1 MDVFFLL
8 TVNLFNIRQK
18 TMYKKNLKFLV
29 MSKDMAKSLVAAAL
43 MVAFSTPVAAN
54 TATGSR
60 SASGAFSKQA
70 DGIVMRTGADGSNN
84 WGAMQGVKG
93 LEDLIGKTEAEIK
106 NAALTPGSTLSDA
119 EPDKVFFLYNVK
131 TGKFLNAGG
140 YWGTHVSLKDYPLS
154 LWAETHTYKLPSS
167 STTQTLIDFIQNMET
182 GQGKYLGWVGK
193 DGGTGTDDGVFIDRH
208 QDENTHYG
216 WVFEPLKNDT
226 QNTYKI
232 YTYATNKPYSTLIA
246 KSTKY
251 YLCANG
257 DETDQDKNCG
267 AFSESYIESKNY
279 DAYST
284 WRVLSMKQ
292 IYDLI
297 TEQSSDNMTSAL
309 DLSYRLDCPGFSRGD
324 KDIKEKWKLST
335 FATGTNATGTKGG
348 WRFGLE
354 KLHNTEKTLTGSGGS
369 GESTDLDKYDFNGL
383 SSSNP
388 YTFDKIT
395 YTGKEDYERRL
406 GKYFCAD
413 AKNLRGVIY
422 QDVDI
427 KAPGSYIIE
436 CKGYSTTKK
445 AKIFATWLDKEGKED
460 KASLHQN
467 VLNQVS
473 YMPKTEQVLLHVN
486 EQNMDYAGKNF
497 YGQRKYINTVL
508 VQVPDI
514 TPKPSDGNYG
524 TIRFGLIIGDN
535 QDDTDVHDVKNEWT
549 VFDDFRLLYAS
560 DDNGVDLILDEDR
573 DNLSYLKDCDI
584 TYKNR
589 VLHLNK
595 TFTKDKWNSFVLP
608 VSLKRDQF
616 RQAFGANA
624 RLAKLSGLTSSEIQF
639 KTIDMDG
646 MADNV
651 DVLDAYTPY
660 IIFPT
665 KIHDTDK
672 TKVSPA
678 YKASLTKRNGEST
691 PVVIKANHYD
701 IPNVTFKTDDANK
714 NDLSQMNTDTWVSD
728 VTTTVENSNGSM
740 KAYGTFARTFGQ
752 NVTQNVTDEKADDYG
767 VYKFTDH
774 YIISKRD
781 DLKGSYFFDKGNL
794 YYSSERVRGL
804 RGFSCW
810 FKPVN
815 SSSAT
820 TKLNLY
826 IDGVANG
833 TTGID
838 DVAFGDE
845 EPIGKAA
852 KGIYNMNGQLVSNGS
867 DTTNLPAGM
876 YIVNGKKCVVK

>member
-1 MDVFFLL
+1 
-8 TVNLFNIRQK
+8 
-18 TMYKKNLKFLV
+18 

-54 TATGSR
+54 TATGSHT
-60 SASGAFSKQA
+60 ALGAFSKQA
-70 DGIVMRTGADGSNN
+70 DGIVMPTAADGSN
-84 WGAMQGVKG
+84 GSKASGG
-93 LEDLIGKTEAEIK
+93 LVGIEYLEGKTEAEIK
-106 NAALTPGSTLSDA
+106 AAAVTSDTNLSDA
-119 EPDKVFFLYNVK
+119 DPTKVFFLYNVK

-154 LWAETHTYKLPSS
+154 LWAKTNNYTIDIFTP
-167 STTQTLIDFIQNMET
+167 QTLIDFIQNLET
-182 GQGKYLGWVGK
+182 GVGQYLGWMRGKGK
-193 DGGTGTDDGVFIDRH
+193 DTDEGVFIDRK
-208 QDENTHYG
+208 QDEDTHYG
-216 WVFEPLKNDT
+216 WVFEPLKNDK

-232 YTYATNKPYSTLIA
+232 YTYVTKWPISSS
-246 KSTKY
+246 KKY

-257 DETDQDKNCG
+257 AETDQDKNCG
-267 AFSESYIESKNY
+267 AFSNDYIKTNKLDE
-279 DAYST
+279 YST
-284 WRVLSMKQ
+284 WRVLTMKQ
-292 IYDLI
+292 ISDLLK
-297 TEQSSDNMTSAL
+297 ENSDYMTSAL

-324 KDIKEKWKLST
+324 KDIKKWTVSNFSK
-335 FATGTNATGTKGG
+335 GTNGE

-354 KLHNTEKTLTGSGGS
+354 KLYNTHNTLTGT
-369 GESTDLDKYDFNGL
+369 GESTKLNEYEKNNL
-383 SSSNP
+383 SSSTL
-388 YTFDKIT
+388 YTFDGKT
-395 YTGKEDYERRL
+395 YTELENYQRHL

-413 AKNLRGVIY
+413 VKNMRGVIY
-422 QDVDI
+422 QDVVI
-427 KAPGSYIIE
+427 KAPGSYLIE
-436 CKGYSTTKK
+436 CKGYSTTPK
-445 AKIFATWLDKEGKED
+445 AKIFASWFDKDGKNED
-460 KASLHQN
+460 KSLMHQN

-473 YMPKTEQVLLHVN
+473 YMLKAEQAELHVS

-497 YGQRKYINTVL
+497 YGKRKYINTVL
-508 VQVPDI
+508 IQVPESKDQH
-514 TPKPSDGNYG
+514 DGSYG
-524 TIRFGLIIGDN
+524 KIRFGLIIGDN
-535 QDDTDVHDVKNEWT
+535 KNDKTVDADNEWT

-560 DDNGVDLILDEDR
+560 NDKGTDLILDEDR
-573 DNLSYLKDCDI
+573 DNLDYLVNCSN
-584 TYKNR
+584 TYKNT

-608 VSLKRDQF
+608 VSLKLDQF

-624 RLAKLSGLTSSEIQF
+624 RLAKLHDLTSSEIQF
-639 KTIDMDG
+639 QTINMDA
-646 MADNV
+646 MTNN
-651 DVLDAYTPY
+651 DVVLEAYTPY

-665 KIHDTDK
+665 KIHTDN
-672 TKVSPA
+672 TKASPA
-678 YKASLTKRNGEST
+678 YKASLTKTNGESKMQD
-691 PVVIKANHYD
+691 VVIKANHYD
-701 IPNVTFKTDDANK
+701 IPNVTMAIGDNTQ
-714 NDLSQMNTDTWVSD
+714 NDLTKMNTDTWVSN
-728 VTTTVENSNGSM
+728 VTTNVENSNGSM
-740 KAYGTFARTFGQ
+740 VAYGTFARTFGL

-838 DVAFGDE
+838 EVAFGDE
-845 EPIGKAA
+845 EPTGKAA

-876 YIVNGKKCVVK
+876 YIVNGKKCVVR

>member
-1 MDVFFLL
+1 
-8 TVNLFNIRQK
+8 
-18 TMYKKNLKFLV
+18 MYKKNLKFWV

-70 DGIVMRTGADGSNN
+70 DGIVMRTGADGSNGSN
-84 WGAMQGVKG
+84 AVGGLVG
-93 LEDLIGKTEAEIK
+93 LEYLVGKTEDQIK
-106 NAALTPGSTLSDA
+106 NAALKPGSELNDNK
-119 EPDKVFFLYNVK
+119 PDEVFFLYNVK

-140 YWGTHVSLKDYPLS
+140 FWGTHVSLKDYPLS
-154 LWAETHTYKLPSS
+154 LWAETHEYKFSTGILSS
-167 STTQTLIDFIQNMET
+167 NTKTLIDFIQNLET
-182 GQGKYLGWVGK
+182 GQDKYLGWVGK
-193 DGGTGTDDGVFIDRH
+193 EGGTGTDDGVFIDRH
-208 QDENTHYG
+208 QGEKTHCG
-216 WVFEPLKNDT
+216 WVFVPLNDE
-226 QNTYKI
+226 QHTYKI
-232 YTYATNKPYSTLIA
+232 YTYATKTPSSSSKNP
-246 KSTKY
+246 STKY

-257 DETDQDKNCG
+257 VVTDQDKNCG
-267 AFSESYIESKNY
+267 AFSDSYIQENNLK
-279 DAYST
+279 DYST

-292 IYDLI
+292 ISDLLL
-297 TEQSSDNMTSAL
+297 ENSDNMTSAL

-324 KDIKEKWKLST
+324 KDIKKWKVSN
-335 FATGTNATGTKGG
+335 FATGTKGG

-354 KLHNTEKTLTGSGGS
+354 HLHNKENTLKESADATELYDYDVKDLPSKTP
-369 GESTDLDKYDFNGL
+369 Y
-383 SSSNP
+383 
-388 YTFDKIT
+388 YTFEGSEYKDK
-395 YTGKEDYERRL
+395 DNYERHL

-413 AKNLRGVIY
+413 VKNMRGVIY
-422 QDVDI
+422 QDVVI
-427 KAPGSYIIE
+427 KAPGSYLIE
-436 CKGYSTTKK
+436 CKGYSTTNK
-445 AKIFATWLDKEGKED
+445 AKIFASWFDKDGKNED
-460 KASLHQN
+460 KSLMHQN
-467 VLNQVS
+467 VLNQVT
-473 YMPKTEQVLLHVN
+473 YMSKAEQEALHVS

-508 VQVPDI
+508 IQVPKDKI
-514 TPKPSDGNYG
+514 QSDGSYG

-535 QDDTDVHDVKNEWT
+535 KNDKTVDADNEWT

-560 DDNGVDLILDEDR
+560 NDKGTDLILDEDR
-573 DNLSYLKDCDI
+573 DNLDYLENCSNN
-584 TYKNR
+584 TYKNT

-608 VSLKRDQF
+608 VSLNRDQF

-639 KTIDMDG
+639 QTVDMDKN
-646 MADNV
+646 DNAE
-651 DVLDAYTPY
+651 VLSAYTPY

-678 YKASLTKRNGEST
+678 YKATLTKTNGEQQD
-691 PVVIKANHYD
+691 VVIKANHYD
-701 IPNVTFKTDDANK
+701 IPNVTFQTNSKNE
-714 NDLSQMNTDTWVSD
+714 NDLSQMHTDTWVSD
-728 VTTTVENSNGSM
+728 VTTTVGNSNGSM
-740 KAYGTFARTFGQ
+740 KAYGTFARTFGTSH
-752 NVTQNVTDEKADDYG
+752 TQNTTNADADDYG
-767 VYKFTDH
+767 VYKFDDRD
-774 YIISKRD
+774 IISGRD

-794 YYSSERVRGL
+794 YYSSKDRVRGL

-815 SSSAT
+815 SAS

-845 EPIGKAA
+845 EPTGKAA

-876 YIVNGKKCVVK
+876 YIVNGKKCVVR

>member
-1 MDVFFLL
+1 
-8 TVNLFNIRQK
+8 
-18 TMYKKNLKFLV
+18 

-84 WGAMQGVKG
+84 FDTMQGVKG
-93 LEDLIGKTEAEIK
+93 LEDLVGKTEDEIK
-106 NAALTPGSTLSDA
+106 NAALESGSTLSDA
-119 EPDKVFFLYNVK
+119 DPDKVFFLYNVK

-154 LWAETHTYKLPSS
+154 LWAEKHDYKLPSS
-167 STTQTLIDFIQNMET
+167 SSTQTLIDFIQNLET
-182 GQGKYLGWVGK
+182 GQDKYLGWVGK

-216 WVFEPLKNDT
+216 WVFVPLNDE
-226 QNTYKI
+226 QHTYKI
-232 YTYATNKPYSTLIA
+232 YTYATNKPYSSSYR

-267 AFSESYIESKNY
+267 AFSKSYIDSKNY

-297 TEQSSDNMTSAL
+297 TEQSSDYMTSAL

-324 KDIKEKWKLST
+324 KDITVWNVRNFPE
-335 FATGTNATGTKGG
+335 GTKGG

-354 KLHNTEKTLTGSGGS
+354 HLYNTDNTLTGSG
-369 GESTDLDKYDFNGL
+369 ESSNLHKYDVNNL
-383 SSSNP
+383 SSSN
-388 YTFDKIT
+388 YTFENTKYTDK
-395 YTGKEDYERRL
+395 DNYERHL

-413 AKNLRGVIY
+413 VKNRRGVIY
-422 QDVDI
+422 QDVVI

-436 CKGYSTTKK
+436 CKGYSTTTK

-460 KASLHQN
+460 KAFLHQN

-473 YMPKTEQVLLHVN
+473 YMSKTEQEKLHVS

-508 VQVPDI
+508 VQVPEPKI
-514 TPKPSDGNYG
+514 KPSDGNYG

-535 QDDTDVHDVKNEWT
+535 QDDTNVNVADKEWT

-560 DDNGVDLILDEDR
+560 DNKSADLILDEDR
-573 DNLSYLKDCDI
+573 DNLDYLVNCSN
-584 TYKNR
+584 TYKNT

-595 TFTKDKWNSFVLP
+595 TFKKDKWNSFVLP

-639 KTIDMDG
+639 KTVDMDAPD
-646 MADNV
+646 MTDNAE
-651 DVLDAYTPY
+651 VLTAYTPY

-678 YKASLTKRNGEST
+678 YKATLRSTKGESGEEN
-691 PVVIKANHYD
+691 VVVKANHYD
-701 IPNVTFKTDDANK
+701 IPNVTFETNSANK
-714 NDLSQMNTDTWVSD
+714 NDLSKMNTDTWVLN
-728 VTTTVENSNGSM
+728 VTPSVENSDGSM
-740 KAYGTFARTFGQ
+740 EAHGTFARTFGTEA
-752 NVTQNVTDEKADDYG
+752 TQNVTDEKADNYG
-767 VYKFTDH
+767 VYNFNNNYD
-774 YIISKRD
+774 IIGDRD
-781 DLKGSYFFDKGNL
+781 NLIGCYFFDKGNL
-794 YYSSERVRGL
+794 YHSDSRKRGL

-815 SSSAT
+815 GSSGT
-820 TKLNLY
+820 GTKVNLY

-838 DVAFGDE
+838 EVAFGDE
-845 EPIGKAA
+845 EPTGKAA

>member
-1 MDVFFLL
+1 
-8 TVNLFNIRQK
+8 
-18 TMYKKNLKFLV
+18 

-60 SASGAFSKQA
+60 SASGAFSKQD
-70 DGIVMRTGADGSNN
+70 DGIVMRTGADGSNGSN
-84 WGAMQGVKG
+84 NALGAIG
-93 LEDLIGKTEAEIK
+93 LEYLVGKTEDQIK
-106 NAALTPGSTLSDA
+106 NAALKPGSELNDNK
-119 EPDKVFFLYNVK
+119 PDEVFFLYNVK

-154 LWAETHTYKLPSS
+154 LWAETHDYKFSTGIFSS
-167 STTQTLIDFIQNMET
+167 SITKTLIDFIQNLET
-182 GQGKYLGWVGK
+182 GQDKYLGWVGK

-208 QDENTHYG
+208 QGEKTHCG
-216 WVFEPLKNDT
+216 WVFVPLNDE
-226 QNTYKI
+226 QHTYKI
-232 YTYATNKPYSTLIA
+232 YTYATKTPSSSSKNP
-246 KSTKY
+246 STKY

-267 AFSESYIESKNY
+267 AFSESYIKDKKNNLEGY
-279 DAYST
+279 DT

-292 IYDLI
+292 ISDLLA
-297 TEQSSDNMTSAL
+297 ENSDYMTSAL

-324 KDIKEKWKLST
+324 KDIKKWKVST
-335 FATGTNATGTKGG
+335 FATGTKGG

-354 KLHNTEKTLTGSGGS
+354 HLHNKENTLKESADATELYDYDVKDLPSKTP
-369 GESTDLDKYDFNGL
+369 Y
-383 SSSNP
+383 
-388 YTFDKIT
+388 YTFEGSEYKDK
-395 YTGKEDYERRL
+395 DNYERHL

-422 QDVDI
+422 QDVVI

-436 CKGYSTTKK
+436 CKGYSTTTK
-445 AKIFATWLDKEGKED
+445 AKIFASWFDKKGGTED
-460 KASLHQN
+460 KALLHQN

-473 YMPKTEQVLLHVN
+473 YMSKAEQDLLHVS

-508 VQVPDI
+508 VQVPESKKQ
-514 TPKPSDGNYG
+514 TDGSYG
-524 TIRFGLIIGDN
+524 IIRFGLIIGDN
-535 QDDTDVHDVKNEWT
+535 QYDNTDATNEWT

-560 DDNGVDLILDEDR
+560 DEKSADLILDEDR
-573 DNLSYLKDCDI
+573 KDLSYLKDCSN
-584 TYKNR
+584 TYKNT

-595 TFTKDKWNSFVLP
+595 TFVQDKWNSFVLP
-608 VSLKRDQF
+608 VELNRYQF

-624 RLAKLSGLTSSEIQF
+624 RLAKLWKLTSSEIQF
-639 KTIDMDG
+639 QTIDMDAKT
-646 MADNV
+646 MTDNDV
-651 DVLDAYTPY
+651 VLDAYTPY

-665 KIHDTDK
+665 KIHNTDK

-678 YKASLTKRNGEST
+678 YKATLTKTNGEQQD
-691 PVVIKANHYD
+691 VVIKANHYD
-701 IPNVTFKTDDANK
+701 IPNVTFKTNSANE
-714 NDLSQMNTDTWVSD
+714 NDLSQMNTSTWVSD
-728 VTTTVENSNGSM
+728 VTTTVENSNGSL

-752 NVTQNVTDEKADDYG
+752 KATQNVTDEKAADYG
-767 VYKFTDH
+767 VYKFDDH
-774 YIISKRD
+774 TIIDGRD
-781 DLKGSYFFDKGNL
+781 DLIGCYFFDRGNL
-794 YYSSERVRGL
+794 YYSSKNRKRGL

-815 SSSAT
+815 SSEH

-838 DVAFGDE
+838 EVAFGDE
-845 EPIGKAA
+845 EPTGKAA

-876 YIVNGKKCVVK
+876 YIVNGKKCVVR

>member
-1 MDVFFLL
+1 
-8 TVNLFNIRQK
+8 
-18 TMYKKNLKFLV
+18 

-60 SASGAFSKQA
+60 SASGAFSKQD
-70 DGIVMRTGADGSNN
+70 DGIVMPTADDGSNN
-84 WGAMQGVKG
+84 RGTMQGVKG
-93 LEDLIGKTEAEIK
+93 LEDLEGKTEAQII
-106 NAALTPGSTLSDA
+106 NAAVTSDEGLSDA
-119 EPDKVFFLYNVK
+119 DPTKVFFLYNVK

-154 LWAETHTYKLPSS
+154 LWAKKNNYKLPSS

-193 DGGTGTDDGVFIDRH
+193 DGGTGTDDGVFIDRL

-232 YTYATNKPYSTLIA
+232 YTYATKKPYSTLIA

-267 AFSESYIESKNY
+267 AFSESYIESNNY

-324 KDIKEKWKLST
+324 KDITVWNVSN
-335 FATGTNATGTKGG
+335 FATGTNGG

-354 KLHNTEKTLTGSGGS
+354 KLHNTHKKLTGSG
-369 GESTDLDKYDFNGL
+369 ELDNYDVTDLK
-383 SSSNP
+383 SS
-388 YTFDKIT
+388 YTFDGREYKNQ
-395 YTGKEDYERRL
+395 KEDYERHL

-422 QDVDI
+422 QNVVI

-436 CKGYSTTKK
+436 CKGYSTTTK
-445 AKIFATWLDKEGKED
+445 AKIFASWFDKDGKNED
-460 KASLHQN
+460 KSLMHQN

-473 YMPKTEQVLLHVN
+473 YMSKAEQEELHFS

-497 YGQRKYINTVL
+497 YGKRKYINTVL
-508 VQVPDI
+508 IQVPKD
-514 TPKPSDGNYG
+514 KKQSENNYG
-524 TIRFGLIIGDN
+524 VIRFGLIIGDDQN
-535 QDDTDVHDVKNEWT
+535 DTKVDAANEWT

-560 DDNGVDLILDEDR
+560 DDKSADLILDEDR
-573 DNLSYLKDCDI
+573 DNLDYLKDCSN
-584 TYKNR
+584 TYKNT

-608 VSLKRDQF
+608 VSLNRDQF

-639 KTIDMDG
+639 QTVDMDAKT
-646 MADNV
+646 MTDNAV
-651 DVLDAYTPY
+651 VLDAYTPY

-665 KIHDTDK
+665 KIHTDE
-672 TKVSPA
+672 TKASPA
-678 YKASLTKRNGEST
+678 YKATLRSTNGESGKEE
-691 PVVIKANHYD
+691 VVVKANHYD
-701 IPNVTFKTDDANK
+701 IPNVTFKTNSDNK
-714 NDLSQMNTDTWVSD
+714 NDLSNMDLSTWTTKQMYSVGGDGTM
-728 VTTTVENSNGSM
+728 E
-740 KAYGTFARTFGQ
+740 AHGTFARTFGKDA
-752 NVTQNVTDEKADDYG
+752 TQDENG
-767 VYKFTDH
+767 VYNFNNN
-774 YIISKRD
+774 YEIIKDRD
-781 DLKGSYFFDKGNL
+781 NLIGSYFFDNGNL
-794 YYSSERVRGL
+794 YCSKKRVRGL

-810 FKPVN
+810 FKPVDN
-815 SSSAT
+815 PSSVH
-820 TKLNLY
+820 KLNLY

-845 EPIGKAA
+845 EPTGKAA

-876 YIVNGKKCVVK
+876 YIVNGKKCVVR

>member
-1 MDVFFLL
+1 
-8 TVNLFNIRQK
+8 
-18 TMYKKNLKFLV
+18 

-70 DGIVMRTGADGSNN
+70 DGIVMRTGADGSNGSN
-84 WGAMQGVKG
+84 NALGGAIGIEY
-93 LEDLIGKTEAEIK
+93 LEGKTVAEIK
-106 NAALTPGSTLSDA
+106 AAAVTSDTNLSDA
-119 EPDKVFFLYNVK
+119 DPDKVFFLYNVE

-154 LWAETHTYKLPSS
+154 LWAKTNDYRLPSS
-167 STTQTLIDFIQNMET
+167 STTQTLIDFIQNLET

-193 DGGTGTDDGVFIDRH
+193 DGGTGTDDGVFIDRL

-232 YTYATNKPYSTLIA
+232 YTYATKKPYSTLIA

-267 AFSESYIESKNY
+267 AFSESYIESNNY

-292 IYDLI
+292 IYVLI
-297 TEQSSDNMTSAL
+297 TKHSSDNMTSAL

-324 KDIKEKWKLST
+324 KDITVWNVSN
-335 FATGTNATGTKGG
+335 FATGTNGG

-354 KLHNTEKTLTGSGGS
+354 KLHNTHKKLTGSG
-369 GESTDLDKYDFNGL
+369 ELDNYDVTDLK
-383 SSSNP
+383 SS
-388 YTFDKIT
+388 YTFDGREYKNQ
-395 YTGKEDYERRL
+395 KEDYERHL

-422 QDVDI
+422 QNVVI

-436 CKGYSTTKK
+436 CKGYSTTTK
-445 AKIFATWLDKEGKED
+445 AKIFASWFDKDGKNED
-460 KASLHQN
+460 KSLMHQN

-473 YMPKTEQVLLHVN
+473 YMSKAEQEELHVS

-497 YGQRKYINTVL
+497 YGKRKYINTVL
-508 VQVPDI
+508 IQVPE
-514 TPKPSDGNYG
+514 TKKQADGSYG
-524 TIRFGLIIGDN
+524 KIRFGLIIGDDQN
-535 QDDTDVHDVKNEWT
+535 DTKVDAANEWT

-560 DDNGVDLILDEDR
+560 DDKSADLILDEDR
-573 DNLSYLKDCDI
+573 DNLDYLKDCSN
-584 TYKNR
+584 TYKNT

-608 VSLKRDQF
+608 VSLNRDQF

-639 KTIDMDG
+639 QTVDMDKN
-646 MADNV
+646 DNAE
-651 DVLDAYTPY
+651 VLSAYTPY

-678 YKASLTKRNGEST
+678 YKATLTKTNGKQQD
-691 PVVIKANHYD
+691 VVIKANHYD
-701 IPNVTFKTDDANK
+701 IPNVTFKTNNENK
-714 NDLSQMNTDTWVSD
+714 NDLSKMHTDTWVSD
-728 VTTTVENSNGSM
+728 VTTTVGNSNGSM
-740 KAYGTFARTFGQ
+740 KAYGTFARTFGTSH
-752 NVTQNVTDEKADDYG
+752 TQNTTNADDDDYG
-767 VYKFTDH
+767 VYKFDDRD
-774 YIISKRD
+774 IISGRD
-781 DLKGSYFFDKGNL
+781 DLKGSYFFDQGNL
-794 YYSSERVRGL
+794 YYSSKDRVRGL

-810 FKPVN
+810 FKPVDN
-815 SSSAT
+815 LPSVH
-820 TKLNLY
+820 KLNLY

-838 DVAFGDE
+838 EVAFGDE
-845 EPIGKAA
+845 EPTGKAA
-852 KGIYNMNGQLVSNGS
+852 KGIYNMNGQLVSIGS

-876 YIVNGKKCVVK
+876 YIVNGKKCVVR

>member
-1 MDVFFLL
+1 
-8 TVNLFNIRQK
+8 
-18 TMYKKNLKFLV
+18 

-43 MVAFSTPVAAN
+43 MVAFTTPVAAN

-60 SASGAFSKQA
+60 SASGAFSKQD

-84 WGAMQGVKG
+84 FGAMQGVKG
-93 LEDLIGKTEAEIK
+93 LEDLEGKTEAQII
-106 NAALTPGSTLSDA
+106 NAAVTSDEGLSDA
-119 EPDKVFFLYNVK
+119 DPTKVFFLYNVK

-154 LWAETHTYKLPSS
+154 LWAKKNNYRLPSS
-167 STTQTLIDFIQNMET
+167 STTQTLIDFIQNLET

-232 YTYATNKPYSTLIA
+232 YTYATKKPYSTSIA

-267 AFSESYIESKNY
+267 AFSESYIESNNY

-324 KDIKEKWKLST
+324 KDITVWNVSNFPK
-335 FATGTNATGTKGG
+335 GTKGG

-354 KLHNTEKTLTGSGGS
+354 KLYNTDNTLTGS
-369 GESTDLDKYDFNGL
+369 GESTDLDNYDVNGL
-383 SSSNP
+383 KNSP
-388 YTFDKIT
+388 YTFEGTTYKDK
-395 YTGKEDYERRL
+395 DNYERHL

-422 QDVDI
+422 QDVVI

-436 CKGYSTTKK
+436 CKGYSTTTK
-445 AKIFATWLDKEGKED
+445 AKIFASWFDKDGENED
-460 KASLHQN
+460 NSLMHQN

-473 YMPKTEQVLLHVN
+473 YMSKAEQAELHVS

-497 YGQRKYINTVL
+497 YGKRKYINTVL
-508 VQVPDI
+508 IQVPE
-514 TPKPSDGNYG
+514 TKKQADGSYG
-524 TIRFGLIIGDN
+524 KIRFGLIIGDDQN
-535 QDDTDVHDVKNEWT
+535 DTKVDAANEWT

-560 DDNGVDLILDEDR
+560 DDKSADLILDEDR
-573 DNLSYLKDCDI
+573 DNLDYLKDCSN
-584 TYKNR
+584 TYKNT

-595 TFTKDKWNSFVLP
+595 TFKKDKWNSFVLP

-639 KTIDMDG
+639 QTVNMDAPDMT
-646 MADNV
+646 DNAE
-651 DVLDAYTPY
+651 VLTAYTPY

-665 KIHDTDK
+665 KIHTDN
-672 TKVSPA
+672 TKASPA
-678 YKASLTKRNGEST
+678 YKATLRYRNAPSET
-691 PVVIKANHYD
+691 QDVVVKANHYD
-701 IPNVTFKTDDANK
+701 IPNVTFNTNSANE
-714 NDLSQMNTDTWVSD
+714 NDLSNMNTDDKTWTMKKVFS
-728 VTTTVENSNGSM
+728 VTGDGTME
-740 KAYGTFARTFGQ
+740 AHGTFARTFGQ
-752 NVTQNVTDEKADDYG
+752 DVTQNVTDEKAVDYG
-767 VYKFTDH
+767 VYEFNDH
-774 YIISKRD
+774 KIIDGRD
-781 DLKGSYFFDKGNL
+781 NLIGCYFFDRGNL
-794 YYSSERVRGL
+794 YYSSKDRVRGL
-804 RGFSCW
+804 RGFCCW

-815 SSSAT
+815 SSEH

-838 DVAFGDE
+838 EVAFGDE
-845 EPIGKAA
+845 EPTGKAA

-876 YIVNGKKCVVK
+876 YIVNGKKCVVR

>member
-1 MDVFFLL
+1 
-8 TVNLFNIRQK
+8 
-18 TMYKKNLKFLV
+18 

-70 DGIVMRTGADGSNN
+70 DGIVMPTAADGSNN
-84 WGAMQGVKG
+84 FGAMQGVKG
-93 LEDLIGKTEAEIK
+93 LEDLKGKTEAQII
-106 NAALTPGSTLSDA
+106 NAAVTSDEGLSDA
-119 EPDKVFFLYNVK
+119 DPTKVFFLYNVK

-154 LWAETHTYKLPSS
+154 LWAKKNNYKLPSS

-208 QDENTHYG
+208 QDESTHYG

-232 YTYATNKPYSTLIA
+232 YTYATKKPYSTLIA

-267 AFSESYIESKNY
+267 AFSESYIESNNY

-324 KDIKEKWKLST
+324 KDITVWNVSNFPK
-335 FATGTNATGTKGG
+335 GTKGG

-354 KLHNTEKTLTGSGGS
+354 KLYNTDNTLTGS
-369 GESTDLDKYDFNGL
+369 GESTDLDNYDVNGL
-383 SSSNP
+383 KNSP
-388 YTFDKIT
+388 YTFEGTTYKDK
-395 YTGKEDYERRL
+395 DNYERHL

-422 QDVDI
+422 QDVVI

-436 CKGYSTTKK
+436 CKGYSTTTK
-445 AKIFATWLDKEGKED
+445 AKIFASWFDKDGENED
-460 KASLHQN
+460 NSLMHQS

-473 YMPKTEQVLLHVN
+473 YMSKAEQAELHVS

-497 YGQRKYINTVL
+497 YGKRKYINTVL
-508 VQVPDI
+508 VQVPDTKI
-514 TPKPSDGNYG
+514 QEDGSYG
-524 TIRFGLIIGDN
+524 IIRFGLIIGDDQN
-535 QDDTDVHDVKNEWT
+535 DTKVDAANEWT

-560 DDNGVDLILDEDR
+560 DDKSADLILDEDR
-573 DNLSYLKDCDI
+573 DNLDYLKDCSN
-584 TYKNR
+584 TYKNT

-639 KTIDMDG
+639 QTVNMDAPDMT
-646 MADNV
+646 DNAE
-651 DVLDAYTPY
+651 VLTAYTPY

-665 KIHDTDK
+665 KIHTDN
-672 TKVSPA
+672 TKASPA
-678 YKASLTKRNGEST
+678 YKATLRYRNAPSET
-691 PVVIKANHYD
+691 QDVVVKANHYD
-701 IPNVTFKTDDANK
+701 IPNVTFNTNSANE
-714 NDLSQMNTDTWVSD
+714 NDLSNMNTDDKTWTMKKVFS
-728 VTTTVENSNGSM
+728 VTGDGTME
-740 KAYGTFARTFGQ
+740 AHGTFARTFGQ
-752 NVTQNVTDEKADDYG
+752 DVTQNVTDEKAVDYG
-767 VYKFTDH
+767 VYEFNDH
-774 YIISKRD
+774 KIIDGRD
-781 DLKGSYFFDKGNL
+781 NLIGCYFFDRGNL
-794 YYSSERVRGL
+794 YYSSKDRVRGL

-810 FKPVN
+810 FKPVAP
-815 SSSAT
+815 SSSAN
-820 TKLNLY
+820 KLNLY

-838 DVAFGDE
+838 EVAFGDE
-845 EPIGKAA
+845 EPTGKAA

-876 YIVNGKKCVVK
+876 YIVNGKKCVVR

>member
-1 MDVFFLL
+1 
-8 TVNLFNIRQK
+8 
-18 TMYKKNLKFLV
+18 

-84 WGAMQGVKG
+84 FGAMQGVKG
-93 LEDLIGKTEAEIK
+93 LEDLVGKTEDEIK
-106 NAALTPGSTLSDA
+106 KAALKPDEGLSDA
-119 EPDKVFFLYNVK
+119 DQNKVFFLYNVK

-154 LWAETHTYKLPSS
+154 LWAETHTYG
-167 STTQTLIDFIQNMET
+167 TQTLIDFKQNMET
-182 GQGKYLGWVGK
+182 GQGKYLGWM
-193 DGGTGTDDGVFIDRH
+193 DGATDPDDGVFIDRNLT
-208 QDENTHYG
+208 DGTHYG
-216 WVFEPLKNDT
+216 WVFELQDVK

-232 YTYATNKPYSTLIA
+232 YTYAINKPKTS
-246 KSTKY
+246 STKY

-267 AFSESYIESKNY
+267 AFDLQNNNKLE
-279 DAYST
+279 AYST

-297 TEQSSDNMTSAL
+297 TEQSSDYMTSAL

-324 KDIKEKWKLST
+324 KDITVWNVSN
-335 FATGTNATGTKGG
+335 FATGTNGG

-354 KLHNTEKTLTGSGGS
+354 KLHNTHKKLTGSG
-369 GESTDLDKYDFNGL
+369 ELDNYDVTDLK
-383 SSSNP
+383 SS
-388 YTFDKIT
+388 YTFDGREYKNQ
-395 YTGKEDYERRL
+395 KEDYERHL

-422 QDVDI
+422 QDVVI

-436 CKGYSTTKK
+436 CKGYSTTTK
-445 AKIFATWLDKEGKED
+445 AKIFASWFDKKGGTED
-460 KASLHQN
+460 KALLHQN

-473 YMPKTEQVLLHVN
+473 YMSKAEQDLLHVS

-508 VQVPDI
+508 VQVPKDKI
-514 TPKPSDGNYG
+514 QPDGSYG
-524 TIRFGLIIGDN
+524 TIRFGLIIGKDQYDTSVDN
-535 QDDTDVHDVKNEWT
+535 VKNEWT

-560 DDNGVDLILDEDR
+560 DERGTDLILDEDR
-573 DNLSYLKDCDI
+573 DNLDYLKDCSN
-584 TYKNR
+584 TYKNT

-624 RLAKLSGLTSSEIQF
+624 RLAILSGLTSSEIQF
-639 KTIDMDG
+639 QTVDMDKN
-646 MADNV
+646 DNAE
-651 DVLDAYTPY
+651 VLSAYTPY

-665 KIHDTDK
+665 KIHTDN
-672 TKVSPA
+672 TNASPA
-678 YKASLTKRNGEST
+678 YKASLTSTKGESGKQE
-691 PVVIKANHYD
+691 VVIKANHYD
-701 IPNVTFKTDDANK
+701 IPNVTFETTSANE
-714 NDLSQMNTDTWVSD
+714 NDLSKMNTSTWVSD
-728 VTTTVENSNGSM
+728 VTTTVGNSNGSM
-740 KAYGTFARTFGQ
+740 VAYGTFARTFG
-752 NVTQNVTDEKADDYG
+752 TQATQDADG
-767 VYKFTDH
+767 VYHFKDRE
-774 YIISKRD
+774 IIGDRD
-781 DLKGSYFFDKGNL
+781 NLIGSYFFDQGNL
-794 YYSSERVRGL
+794 YYSSKNRVRGL

-815 SSSAT
+815 SSES

-845 EPIGKAA
+845 EPTGKAA

-876 YIVNGKKCVVK
+876 YIVNGKKCVVR

>member
-1 MDVFFLL
+1 
-8 TVNLFNIRQK
+8 
-18 TMYKKNLKFLV
+18 MYKKNLKILV

-43 MVAFSTPVAAN
+43 TVAFSTPVAAN
-54 TATGSR
+54 TATGSHT
-60 SASGAFSKQA
+60 ASVAFSKQA
-70 DGIVMRTGADGSNN
+70 DGIVMPTAVDGSNN
-84 WGAMQGVKG
+84 LGTMQGVKG
-93 LEDLIGKTEAEIK
+93 LEDLVGKTENQIM
-106 NAALTPGSTLSDA
+106 NAALTPGSELNDNK
-119 EPDKVFFLYNVK
+119 PDEVFFLYNVK

-154 LWAETHTYKLPSS
+154 LWAETNTYG
-167 STTQTLIDFIQNMET
+167 TQTLIDFKQNMET
-182 GQGKYLGWVGK
+182 GQGKYLGWV
-193 DGGTGTDDGVFIDRH
+193 DGATDPDDGVFIDRK
-208 QDENTHYG
+208 QNETTHYG
-216 WVFEPLKNDT
+216 WVFVPQNDGENK
-226 QNTYKI
+226 NTYKI
-232 YTYATNKPYSTLIA
+232 YTYATNNPSSS
-246 KSTKY
+246 STKY

-257 DETDQDKNCG
+257 DETDQDKNCE
-267 AFSESYIESKNY
+267 AYSDADIKEKNIG
-279 DAYST
+279 DYST
-284 WRVLSMKQ
+284 WRVLSMQQ

-297 TEQSSDNMTSAL
+297 TKQSSDNMTSAL

-324 KDIKEKWKLST
+324 KNITVWKVRNFS
-335 FATGTNATGTKGG
+335 TGTNGE

-354 KLHNTEKTLTGSGGS
+354 KLYNTENKLTES
-369 GESTDLDKYDFNGL
+369 GESTKLNQYDKNNL
-383 SSSNP
+383 SPSTP
-388 YTFDKIT
+388 YTFDDIT
-395 YTGKEDYERRL
+395 YTELENYQRHL

-413 AKNLRGVIY
+413 VKNMRGVIY
-422 QDVDI
+422 QDVVI

-436 CKGYSTTKK
+436 CKGYSTTTK

-460 KASLHQN
+460 KTSLHQN

-473 YMPKTEQVLLHVN
+473 YMSTAEQAELHVN

-514 TPKPSDGNYG
+514 NPKPSNGNYG
-524 TIRFGLIIGDN
+524 TIRFGLIIGDDQN
-535 QDDTDVHDVKNEWT
+535 DTKVDAANEWT

-560 DDNGVDLILDEDR
+560 DDKGTDLILDEDR
-573 DNLSYLKDCDI
+573 DNLDYLENCSN
-584 TYKNR
+584 TYKNT

-595 TFTKDKWNSFVLP
+595 TFVKDKWNSFVLP
-608 VSLKRDQF
+608 VSLNRYQF

-624 RLAKLSGLTSSEIQF
+624 RLAILSNLTSSEIQF
-639 KTIDMDG
+639 KTVDMDAKT
-646 MADNV
+646 MTDNAV
-651 DVLDAYTPY
+651 VLDAYTPY

-665 KIHDTDK
+665 KIHTDN
-672 TKVSPA
+672 TEASPA

-701 IPNVTFKTDDANK
+701 IPNVTFKTNNDNK
-714 NDLSQMNTDTWVSD
+714 NDLSQMDTQKWVSN
-728 VTTTVENSNGSM
+728 VTKQVGGTDGSM
-740 KAYGTFARTFGQ
+740 VAYGTFARTFGTRASQ
-752 NVTQNVTDEKADDYG
+752 DADG
-767 VYKFTDH
+767 VYKFDDRD
-774 YIISKRD
+774 IISGRD

-794 YYSSERVRGL
+794 YYSSKRVRGL

-815 SSSAT
+815 SPAP

-845 EPIGKAA
+845 EPTGKAA

-876 YIVNGKKCVVK
+876 YIVNGKKCVVR

>member
-1 MDVFFLL
+1 
-8 TVNLFNIRQK
+8 
-18 TMYKKNLKFLV
+18 
-29 MSKDMAKSLVAAAL
+29 MSKDMAKLLVAAAL
-43 MVAFSTPVAAN
+43 TVAFSTPVAAN

-60 SASGAFSKQA
+60 SASGAFSKQT
-70 DGIVMRTGADGSNN
+70 DGIVMRTGADGSNGSN
-84 WGAMQGVKG
+84 ASGGLVG
-93 LEDLIGKTEAEIK
+93 LEYLKGITEEDIK
-106 NAALTPGSTLSDA
+106 KAAVTSDEGLSDA
-119 EPDKVFFLYNVK
+119 DPTKVFFLYNVK

-154 LWAETHTYKLPSS
+154 LWAKTNDYKLPSS
-167 STTQTLIDFIQNMET
+167 STTQTLIDFIQNLET

-216 WVFEPLKNDT
+216 WVFEPLNDGK
-226 QNTYKI
+226 NTYKI
-232 YTYATNKPYSTLIA
+232 YTYATKKPYSTLIA

-257 DETDQDKNCG
+257 DEIDQDKNCG
-267 AFSESYIESKNY
+267 AFDLQNNNKLE
-279 DAYST
+279 AYST

-297 TEQSSDNMTSAL
+297 TEQSSDYMTSAL

-324 KDIKEKWKLST
+324 KDIIVWNVRN
-335 FATGTNATGTKGG
+335 FATGTNGG

-354 KLHNTEKTLTGSGGS
+354 KLHNTHKKLTGSG
-369 GESTDLDKYDFNGL
+369 ELDNYDVTDLK
-383 SSSNP
+383 SS
-388 YTFDKIT
+388 YIFDEREYKNQ
-395 YTGKEDYERRL
+395 KEDYERHL

-413 AKNLRGVIY
+413 VKNMRGVIY
-422 QDVDI
+422 QDVEI
-427 KAPGSYIIE
+427 KAPGSYLIE
-436 CKGYSTTKK
+436 CKGFSTTTK
-445 AKIFATWLDKEGKED
+445 AKIFASWFDKKDGTIED
-460 KASLHQN
+460 KSLMHQN

-473 YMPKTEQVLLHVN
+473 YMSKAEQEELHVS

-497 YGQRKYINTVL
+497 YGKRKYINTVL
-508 VQVPDI
+508 IQVPKD
-514 TPKPSDGNYG
+514 KKQSENNYG
-524 TIRFGLIIGDN
+524 VIRFGLIIGDDRN
-535 QDDTDVHDVKNEWT
+535 DTKVDAAANEWT

-560 DDNGVDLILDEDR
+560 DDKSADLILDEDR
-573 DNLSYLKDCDI
+573 DNLSYLKDCDN
-584 TYKNR
+584 TYKNT

-639 KTIDMDG
+639 ETIDMDA
-646 MADNV
+646 MTNNAE
-651 DVLDAYTPY
+651 VLTAYTPY

-665 KIHDTDK
+665 KIHTDNIK
-672 TKVSPA
+672 ASPA
-678 YKASLTKRNGEST
+678 YKATLRSTNTNSESGT
-691 PVVIKANHYD
+691 QDVVIKANHYD
-701 IPNVTFKTDDANK
+701 IPNVTFETNDENK
-714 NDLSQMNTDTWVSD
+714 NDLSKMDSKWVST
-728 VTTTVENSNGSM
+728 VTTKVKGTDGSM
-740 KAYGTFARTFGQ
+740 EAYGTFARTFGQ
-752 NVTQNVTDEKADDYG
+752 KATQNVTDEKAADYG
-767 VYKFTDH
+767 VYNFDDRN
-774 YIISKRD
+774 IISGRD
-781 DLKGSYFFDKGNL
+781 DLKDCFFFDKGNL
-794 YYSSERVRGL
+794 YCSHERVRGL

-838 DVAFGDE
+838 EVAFGDE
-845 EPIGKAA
+845 EPTGKAA

-867 DTTNLPAGM
+867 DTNNLPAGM
-876 YIVNGKKCVVK
+876 YIVNGKKCVVR

>member
-1 MDVFFLL
+1 MFFLL

-60 SASGAFSKQA
+60 SALGAFSKQA
-70 DGIVMRTGADGSNN
+70 DGIVMPTGADGSNGSN
-84 WGAMQGVKG
+84 NALGAIG
-93 LEDLIGKTEAEIK
+93 LEYLPGITEEDIK
-106 NAALTPGSTLSDA
+106 KAAVTSDEGLSDA
-119 EPDKVFFLYNVK
+119 DSTKVFFLYNVK

-140 YWGTHVSLKDYPLS
+140 YWGSHVSLKDYPLS
-154 LWAETHTYKLPSS
+154 LWAKTNNYRLPSS
-167 STTQTLIDFIQNMET
+167 RTTQTLIDFIQNLET
-182 GQGKYLGWVGK
+182 GQDKYLGWVGK
-193 DGGTGTDDGVFIDRH
+193 DGGTDPDDGVFIDRH

-216 WVFEPLKNDT
+216 WVFELQDVN

-232 YTYATNKPYSTLIA
+232 YTYATNKPKSS
-246 KSTKY
+246 STKY

-267 AFSESYIESKNY
+267 AFDLQNNNKLE
-279 DAYST
+279 AYST

-297 TEQSSDNMTSAL
+297 TEQSSDYMTSAL

-324 KDIKEKWKLST
+324 KDITVWNVSN
-335 FATGTNATGTKGG
+335 FATGTNGG

-354 KLHNTEKTLTGSGGS
+354 KLHNTHKKLTGSG
-369 GESTDLDKYDFNGL
+369 ELYNYDVTDLK
-383 SSSNP
+383 SS
-388 YTFDKIT
+388 YTFDGREYKNQ
-395 YTGKEDYERRL
+395 KEDYERHL

-422 QDVDI
+422 QDVEI
-427 KAPGSYIIE
+427 KAPGSYLIE
-436 CKGYSTTKK
+436 CKGFSTTTK
-445 AKIFATWLDKEGKED
+445 AKIFASWFDKDGKNED
-460 KASLHQN
+460 KSLMHQN

-473 YMPKTEQVLLHVN
+473 YMSKAEQDLLHVS

-508 VQVPDI
+508 VQVPESKKQ
-514 TPKPSDGNYG
+514 TDGSYG
-524 TIRFGLIIGDN
+524 KIRFGLIIGDDQN
-535 QDDTDVHDVKNEWT
+535 DKTVNEADKEWT

-560 DDNGVDLILDEDR
+560 DEKSADLILDEDR
-573 DNLSYLKDCDI
+573 KDLDYLKDCSN
-584 TYKNR
+584 TYRNT

-639 KTIDMDG
+639 ETIDMDA
-646 MADNV
+646 MTDNGE
-651 DVLDAYTPY
+651 VLTAYTPY

-665 KIHDTDK
+665 KIHTDN

-678 YKASLTKRNGEST
+678 YKATLRSTNPNSESGT
-691 PVVIKANHYD
+691 QDVVVKANHYD

-728 VTTTVENSNGSM
+728 VTTTVGNSNGSM

-752 NVTQNVTDEKADDYG
+752 DVTQNVTDEKADDYG
-767 VYKFTDH
+767 VYKFNDH
-774 YIISKRD
+774 EIINGRD
-781 DLKGSYFFDKGNL
+781 KLIGSYFFDKGNL
-794 YYSSERVRGL
+794 YYSSKNRVRGL

-810 FKPVN
+810 FKPVDN
-815 SSSAT
+815 PSSVH
-820 TKLNLY
+820 KLNLY

-845 EPIGKAA
+845 EPTGKAA

-876 YIVNGKKCVVK
+876 YIVNGKKCVVR